1 MSLSVPL
8 LPVLP
13 AAVTVGFTSALL
25 TWRKRDQPGA
35 LSLLLLLGGQVWWTT
50 SLLFQIQATTHD
62 AKLFWVNVSW
72 VGVVAIPVAWLLFAF
87 EYTGRDQY
95 VQPRYVALISVI
107 PAATVFLAF
116 TNDFHQLVYAQ
127 TMLVEH
133 EGAVRFNHVSGP
145 WFWAIAIYTY
155 VLGLLG
161 SVQLLELVWSETT
174 AFRGQSLALLVG
186 TLVPWLSNLL
196 YLTST
201 SQLGGIDPTPIAFA
215 ISGTAYLA
223 ALSRF
228 QLFGTNPSPN
238 RRAPDLLFE
247 EMNQGA
253 VVVDSNDHV
262 VNMNEEAAQKLGV
275 TQPDALGQP
284 ADEVIPDYETLPMDG
299 SMSGFLTVET
309 DNGIGRYDVTVS
321 PITNAYDRLIGRVI
335 SLHDVTD
342 YLRQQQ
348 RLEVLNRVLRHNI
361 RTETNVI
368 SGYAGLLT
376 DEHDSKEARVI
387 QRRADR
393 LEQIGEKGREILEL
407 FETDVGGGPL
417 AVAEVLDD
425 CLADVEETHAHV
437 EFEVDAPDEDVYVPD
452 VLEVVCENLI
462 ENAAEHNVN
471 DEPRVWIDV
480 ESDGEKVRVTVAD
493 NGPGI
498 DEYEREVLERGTET
512 PLEHGSGL
520 GLWIVK
526 WGTELAGG
534 TVEFAEND
542 PTGTIVTVEV
552 PRRESPNAGE
562 SPLGIPL
569 GAANRNVPSEA
580 SSAAARFGSSIAGSN
595 RSTRSR
601 NP

>member
-8 LPVLP
+8 VPVLL

-25 TWRKRDQPGA
+25 TWRERDQPGA

-50 SLLFQIQATTHD
+50 SLLFQVQATTHD

-72 VGVVAIPVAWLLFAF
+72 IGVVAIPVAWLLFAF

-95 VQPRYVALISVI
+95 VRPRYVGLISVI

-116 TNDFHQLVYAQ
+116 TNDVHQLLYAQ

-133 EGAVRFNHVSGP
+133 GDVVRFNHVGGP
-145 WFWAIAIYTY
+145 WFWVIAIYTY

-161 SVQLLELVWSETT
+161 SIQLLELVWSETT

-186 TLVPWLSNLL
+186 TLIPWLNNLL
-196 YLTST
+196 YLTGT
-201 SQLGGIDPTPIAFA
+201 SPMDGIDPTPIAFA
-215 ISGTAYLA
+215 ISGAAYLA

-262 VNMNEEAAQKLGV
+262 INMNEEAAEKLGV
-275 TQPDALGQP
+275 TRPDALGLP
-284 ADEVIPDYETLPMDG
+284 ADEVIPDYGTLPMDG
-299 SMSGFLTVET
+299 SESGFLTVET
-309 DNGIGRYDVTVS
+309 ASGIGRYDVTVS

-387 QRRADR
+387 QRRANR

-407 FETDVGGGPL
+407 FETGAGGGPL
-417 AVAEVLDD
+417 S
-425 CLADVEETHAHV
+425 VEEILDGCIGDLGETHSHV

-452 VLEVVCENLI
+452 VLEVVCENLV

-471 DEPRVWIDV
+471 DEPRVCVDV
-480 ESDGEKVRVTVAD
+480 ETNGEQVRVAVAD

-498 DEYEREVLERGTET
+498 DEYEQEVLERGTET

-552 PRRESPNAGE
+552 PQQESPSTGMG
-562 SPLGIPL
+562 PLGISL
-569 GAANRNVPSEA
+569 GAANRDVPAEA
-580 SSAAARFGSSIAGSN
+580 SPAAVDIGSSIVQSN